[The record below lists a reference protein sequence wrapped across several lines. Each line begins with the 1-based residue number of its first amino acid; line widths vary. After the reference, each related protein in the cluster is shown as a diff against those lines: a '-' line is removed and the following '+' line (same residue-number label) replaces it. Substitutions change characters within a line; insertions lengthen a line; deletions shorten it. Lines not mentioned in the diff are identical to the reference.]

1 MDGTLV
7 FLFEQWTKLTD
18 DGETIKVDVGAS
30 SAWFDNT
37 VTDDFYAKKKDGGK
51 CIVVY
56 AKKQGLEIISKFGLE
71 VDELKITVYDNY
83 IAPSLSKTI
92 ITVMIVTVALSY
104 ISVTS
109 QFKSCFRQTIKRVR
123 KDEQPA
129 PE

>member
-1 MDGTLV
+1 MNDILGV
-7 FLFEQWTKLTD
+7 N
-18 DGETIKVDVGAS
+18 TIQNNR
-30 SAWFDNT
+30 WIME
-37 VTDDFYAKKKDGGK
+37 FYAKKKDGGK